1 MEVPMRIRILSLI
14 ILLAFLLAL
23 AMPVKA
29 DGGYYFKLPQLVVNI
44 YWNSDGTESIDYL
57 YSFINDPSSGPIELV
72 DVGIPNSHY
81 DIHSIYADVDGKA
94 AIITTGDYLGSGPGV
109 SADLRPNSIQP
120 GKSGKV
126 HVFIGVVERVLH
138 EDTED
143 STYASADF
151 SPSTFGSQYVDGT
164 TDLTITYHF
173 PPGVQPEEPKWHD
186 APSGFPSE
194 PQTGFDKDDRIIYTW
209 ENKSAS
215 ASAKYLFGASF
226 PKKYVPEG
234 SIVKQ
239 TIFEKIFVA
248 LGISTTV
255 LAPCGFTLLCVGG
268 IIGIS
273 VLGSKS
279 ANQRKLKYL
288 PPKIS
293 IEGHGIKRGL
303 TAVEAAILM
312 EQPVDKIMTM
322 ILFSTLKKNA
332 AEVVKRD
339 PLEIKSLE
347 PQPENMNTYEKEF
360 LAAFQADAKS
370 RRQALQDVM
379 INLVKSV
386 SEKMK
391 GFSRRETSDYYKSIM
406 TRAWEQVEAA
416 NTPEVKSQKFDEVME
431 WTMLDRD
438 FSDRTRDIFRTQP
451 VFVPMWWG
459 RYDPV
464 FRTSP
469 SSTSAAPSGGMPSL
483 SMPKLPGSDFA
494 ASIVTG
500 VQNFSGKVVGNITD
514 FTSGITNKT
523 NPVPV
528 TSYASRSGSSG
539 RGIGGGGGGRSCAC
553 ACACAC
559 AGCACACAGGGR

>member
-1 MEVPMRIRILSLI
+1 MEVTMRIRILSLI
-14 ILLAFLLAL
+14 ILLTSLLAFAL
-23 AMPVKA
+23 PVKA
-29 DGGYYFKLPQLVVNI
+29 DGVYYFEEPQLVVNI

-57 YSFINDPSSGPIELV
+57 YSFNNNPSSGAIELV
-72 DVGIPNSHY
+72 DVGLPNSNY
-81 DIHSIYADVDGKA
+81 VLNSIYADVDGKA
-94 AIITTGDYLGSGPGV
+94 AKITTGDYLGSGPGI

-126 HVFIGVVERVLH
+126 HVFIGIVERVLY
-138 EDTED
+138 EDTD
-143 STYASADF
+143 NNTYASADF
-151 SPSTFGSQYVDGT
+151 KPSTFGSEYVYGT
-164 TDLTITYHF
+164 TDLTVIYHF
-173 PPGVQPEEPKWHD
+173 PPGVQPEEPKWHA

-194 PQTGFDKDDRIIYTW
+194 PQAGFDKDDRIIYTW
-209 ENKSAS
+209 RNAS
-215 ASAKYLFGASF
+215 ASPSAEYLFGASF
-226 PKKYVPEG
+226 PKKYVPAET
-234 SIVKQ
+234 IVKQ
-239 TIFEKIFVA
+239 SIFEKIFVT
-248 LGISTTV
+248 LGISTTI

-268 IIGIS
+268 IIGIG
-273 VLGSKS
+273 VLSAKG

-322 ILFSTLKKNA
+322 ILFSAIKKNA
-332 AEVVKRD
+332 AEVVTRD
-339 PLEIKSLE
+339 PLEIKSLD
-347 PQPENMNTYEKEF
+347 PQPEDLHTYEKEF
-360 LAAFQADAKS
+360 LTAFQADAKS

-438 FSDRTRDIFRTQP
+438 FNDRTRDVFRTQP
-451 VFVPMWWG
+451 IFLPMWWG
-459 RYDPV
+459 RFDPV
-464 FRTSP
+464 FRSGP
-469 SSTSAAPSGGMPSL
+469 SATASLPSGGTPSI
-483 SMPKLPGSDFA
+483 SMPKLPGANFA
-494 ASIVTG
+494 ASIATG
-500 VQNFSGKVVGNITD
+500 VQTFSGKVIGNITD

-528 TSYASRSGSSG
+528 TTYASRSGGSG
-539 RGIGGGGGGRSCAC
+539 RSIGGGGGGHC

>member
-1 MEVPMRIRILSLI
+1 
-14 ILLAFLLAL
+14 
-23 AMPVKA
+23 
-29 DGGYYFKLPQLVVNI
+29 
-44 YWNSDGTESIDYL
+44 
-57 YSFINDPSSGPIELV
+57 
-72 DVGIPNSHY
+72 VGLPNSNY
-81 DIHSIYADVDGKA
+81 ALNSIYADVDGKVA
-94 AIITTGDYLGSGPGV
+94 KISKGDYIGDGSGV
-109 SADLRPNSIQP
+109 AADLRPNSIQP

-126 HVFIGVVERVLH
+126 HVFIGVVERVLYDD
-138 EDTED
+138 EDN
-143 STYASADF
+143 TYASADF
-151 SPSTFGSQYVDGT
+151 IPSTFGSEYVDGT
-164 TDLTITYHF
+164 TDLTVIYHF
-173 PPGVQPEEPKWHD
+173 PPGVLPEEPKWHD

-209 ENKSAS
+209 RNQSAS

-226 PKKYVPEG
+226 PKKYVPEDA
-234 SIVKQ
+234 IVKQ
-239 TIFEKIFVA
+239 TVFEKIFVT
-248 LGISTTV
+248 LGISTAL
-255 LAPCGFTLLCVGG
+255 LAPCGFVLLCLGG
-268 IIGIS
+268 TVAIGVLS
-273 VLGSKS
+273 VKG

-332 AEVVKRD
+332 SEVVTRD
-339 PLEIKSLE
+339 PLEIKALE
-347 PQPENMNTYEKEF
+347 PQPENLHTYEKEF
-360 LAAFQADAKS
+360 LTAFQSDVKS
-370 RRQALQDVM
+370 RRRALQEVM

-386 SEKMK
+386 SEKMR

-416 NTPEVKSQKFDEVME
+416 KTPEVKSQKYDEVME

-438 FSDRTRDIFRTQP
+438 FSDRTRDVFRTQP
-451 VFVPMWWG
+451 VFVPIWWG

-469 SSTSAAPSGGMPSL
+469 ASTTSVPSGGMPSL
-483 SMPKLPGSDFA
+483 SMPKLPGADFA

-514 FTSGITNKT
+514 FTNGITNKT

-528 TSYASRSGSSG
+528 TSYSSRSGSSG
-539 RGIGGGGGGRSCAC
+539 GSSGGGGRSC

>member
-1 MEVPMRIRILSLI
+1 MEVSMRIRIISLI
-14 ILLAFLLAL
+14 ILLTSMLAL
-23 AMPVKA
+23 TYPVRA
-29 DGGYYFKLPQLVVNI
+29 DGGYYLEVTQLVVNV
-44 YWNSDGTESIDYL
+44 YWNDDGTESIDYL
-57 YSFINDPSSGPIELV
+57 YAFNNNPSAGPIEFL
-72 DVGIPNSHY
+72 DLGLPNSHY
-81 DIHSIYADVDGKA
+81 DINSIYGDVDGKK
-94 AIITTGDYLGSGPGV
+94 AIISKSDYQGSGNGV
-109 SADLRPNSIQP
+109 AVDLRPNSIQP

-126 HVFIGVVERVLH
+126 HVFVGVVERVLY
-138 EDTED
+138 EDKDD

-151 SPSTFGSQYVDGT
+151 IPNTINSNFVYGT
-164 TDLTITYHF
+164 TDLTVIYHL

-194 PQTGFDKDDRIIYTW
+194 PQTGFDNEDRITYTW
-209 ENKSAS
+209 RNKSAS
-215 ASAKYLFGASF
+215 ASTKYLFGASF
-226 PKKYVPEG
+226 PKKYIPEG
-234 SIVKQ
+234 TIVKQ
-239 TIFEKIFVA
+239 NIFDQLFVA
-248 LGISTTV
+248 LGITTTMV
-255 LAPCGFTLLCVGG
+255 APCGFTLLCVGG
-268 IIGIS
+268 IIGIGVFTAKNAS
-273 VLGSKS
+273 
-279 ANQRKLKYL
+279 NRKLKYL

-322 ILFSTLKKNA
+322 ILFSSLKKNA

-339 PLEIKSLE
+339 PLEIKAIE
-347 PQPENMNTYEKEF
+347 PQPENLNTYEKEF
-360 LAAFQADAKS
+360 IAAFQGEATAK
-370 RRQALQDVM
+370 RRALQDVM

-391 GFSRRETSDYYKSIM
+391 GFSRRETSEYYKGIM

-416 NTPEVKSQKFDEVME
+416 KTPEVKSEKFDEVME

-438 FSDRTRDIFRTQP
+438 FNDRTRDVFRTQP
-451 VFVPMWWG
+451 VFVPIWWG

-464 FRTSP
+464 FR
-469 SSTSAAPSGGMPSL
+469 SSTTTTAPRPSIGMPSV
-483 SMPKLPGSDFA
+483 SMPKLPGADFA
-494 ASIVTG
+494 ASIVSG

-523 NPVPV
+523 NPIPV
-528 TSYASRSGSSG
+528 STYTSSSRSGGHSSGSSG
-539 RGIGGGGGGRSCAC
+539 GHSC